1 MSMFDLAILIVLAA
15 EGRKVTIQKAADH
28 WKFGLVD
35 ADGRPLT
42 EVESTMFEGGLVA
55 LHDAG
60 AKALFNKRHPVK
72 DVYKRFAAKSLKP
85 ELYGSAIL

>member
-1 MSMFDLAILIVLAA
+1 MSLFDHAMLIVLAA
-15 EGRKVTIQKAADH
+15 EGRKVTIQKATDH

-35 ADGRPLT
+35 ADGKELT

-60 AKALFNKRHPVK
+60 SKALFNKRHPIK
-72 DVYKRFAAKSLKP
+72 KAHRAFAAKALKP
-85 ELYGSAIL
+85 ELYGSARL